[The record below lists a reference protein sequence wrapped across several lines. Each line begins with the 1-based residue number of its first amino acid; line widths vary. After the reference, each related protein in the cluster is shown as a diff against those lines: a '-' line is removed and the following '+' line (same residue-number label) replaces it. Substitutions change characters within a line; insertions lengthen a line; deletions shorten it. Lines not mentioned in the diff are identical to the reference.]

1 MDERNYF
8 ARTFY
13 ALGNPQ
19 FRILFI
25 GNIFSFLGMQMQVLA
40 RGYLAFDLTGRN
52 SALGAVMLAFGLPQ
66 LLLSLWG
73 GVVADRLPK
82 RAVLLTMQSIVA
94 ANSAWLAI
102 MIEMDIVSFW
112 MLIVG
117 GVVQGAAFSF
127 IGPARQA
134 FISDLVGKESIGN
147 AVVLQQ
153 LSMNSTRVIG
163 PSIAGAFIA
172 ISFIGIGGV
181 YFMTTLGFILASLM
195 MLRLPSGSPKP
206 REHARSPLAD
216 MADGLRYVRKQKRV
230 MLLILS
236 SFCIVMVGFP
246 YQSFL
251 PSLARSEYQ
260 IGAGGLG
267 TLQSV
272 GAIGAVFM
280 TILVAMFS
288 NHPRAW
294 AFQAI
299 SGLLFGV
306 SIIGLGLAP
315 NFAVGLFAMVAVGGL
330 ASAFQSLNNSLTM
343 MHTESEYHGRVQSL
357 SMMSWSL
364 FGLFSLPLGIIAD
377 HIGLEET
384 FILMGLFCIGSIIAI
399 DLIGR
404 VTGIRS
410 QPTLAPARREQP
422 AGEPAAGR

>member
-1 MDERNYF
+1 MKVKVVVDEPNYF
-8 ARTFY
+8 ARTFH
-13 ALGNPQ
+13 ALGNRQ

-40 RGYLAFDLTGRN
+40 RGYLAYDLTGRN
-52 SALGAVMLAFGLPQ
+52 SALGAVMLAFGFPQ
-66 LLLSLWG
+66 LILSLWG

-82 RAVLLTMQSIVA
+82 RAVLITMQSVVA
-94 ANSAWLAI
+94 LNSAWLAI
-102 MIEMDIVSFW
+102 MIELDMVTFW
-112 MLIVG
+112 MLIVA

-134 FISDLVGKESIGN
+134 FISDLVGKDKIGN

-181 YFMTTLGFILASLM
+181 YFMTTLGFIVASLM
-195 MLRLPSGSPKP
+195 MFRLPAGNPKP
-206 REHARSPLAD
+206 RETARTPLAD
-216 MADGLRYVRKQKRV
+216 LADGLRYVRTQKRV

-236 SFCIVMVGFP
+236 SFAIVMIGFP

-251 PSLARSEYQ
+251 PALARDEYH

-267 TLQSV
+267 TLQSA

-280 TILVAMFS
+280 TVLVAMYS
-288 NHPRAW
+288 DHPRAW
-294 AFQAI
+294 LFQGV
-299 SGLLFGV
+299 SGLLFGFAV
-306 SIIGLGLAP
+306 IGLGLAP
-315 NFAVGLFAMVAVGGL
+315 NFAFGLIAMVAVGGL

-343 MHTESEYHGRVQSL
+343 MNTDAEYHGRVQSL

-364 FGLFSLPLGIIAD
+364 FGLASYPLGLLAD
-377 HIGLEET
+377 RIGLEET
-384 FILMGLFCIGSIIAI
+384 FILMGGFCMFIIIAI
-399 DLIGR
+399 DILGR
-404 VTGIRS
+404 ATGV
-410 QPTLAPARREQP
+410 RREQLRVP
-422 AGEPAAGR
+422 VGVVGAD